1 MSYEVEYTDLD
12 SPATIKK
19 ALDDCRQWLG
29 NARYK
34 KVCKLLTDDQG
45 RSSENIIRF
54 GLMMQGIQG
63 YPATAMI
70 KTFCKQQ

>member
-1 MSYEVEYTDLD
+1 MSYEIEYTDLD

-34 KVCKLLTDDQG
+34 EVCKLLTDDQG

-54 GLMMQGIQG
+54 GLMMQGR
-63 YPATAMI
+63 TASNQPGRR
-70 KTFCKQQ
+70 KPPHN